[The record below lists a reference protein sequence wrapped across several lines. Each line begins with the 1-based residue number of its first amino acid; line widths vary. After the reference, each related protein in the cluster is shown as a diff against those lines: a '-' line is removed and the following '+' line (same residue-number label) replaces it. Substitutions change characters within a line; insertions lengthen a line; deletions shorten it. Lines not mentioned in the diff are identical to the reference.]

1 MIHLTTV
8 HLPQNLIG
16 ACNHGIYE
24 SRNESGYRYRNETSF
39 EKIRLKGIL
48 ECTQS
53 FKYFREY

>member
-24 SRNESGYRYRNETSF
+24 SGKESENRYCNETSF
-39 EKIRLKGIL
+39 EKIWLKGIL